1 MHDKRADKMMFGF
14 KGTCCIIGDLRV
26 TSTKKTHAVSRS
38 LNTFLAMY
46 STLCSPQPS
55 VVVFV
60 LNVDVMFNRKPSE
73 SVNIGSNHDTSVFSL
88 VAKIVIFSG
97 HRIRS
102 GFLVSEKKQ
111 QQAEQ
116 FYKT

>member
-1 MHDKRADKMMFGF
+1 M
-14 KGTCCIIGDLRV
+14 
-26 TSTKKTHAVSRS
+26 TSTWNTHSVSRS

-46 STLCSPQPS
+46 STFCSPQSS

-73 SVNIGSNHDTSVFSL
+73 SVNIGSNHDASVFSL
-88 VAKIVIFSG
+88 VATIVIFSG
-97 HRIRS
+97 QRIRS
-102 GFLVSEKKQ
+102 GFLVSEEKQ

>member
-1 MHDKRADKMMFGF
+1 M
-14 KGTCCIIGDLRV
+14 

-38 LNTFLAMY
+38 LNAFFAMY

-88 VAKIVIFSG
+88 VATIVIFSG

-102 GFLVSEKKQ
+102 GFLVSEEKQ